1 MYVCVCHGVTNRD
14 VSGATRCTGT
24 VADCYRALGVQPTC
38 GKCVPMVRDAVRSV
52 RNNAALTS
60 PAAAT

>member
-1 MYVCVCHGVTNRD
+1 MYVCVCHGFTDRD
-14 VSGATRCTGT
+14 VSGAARRTGT

-52 RNNAALTS
+52 RNAAALTS